1 MSVKKLVEEAKK
13 VIRNSYSPYSRFPV
27 AAVVRTAKGRLYTGV
42 NVENSS
48 YGLTICAE
56 RVAVFK
62 AVSEGDRDIEEVLIY
77 TPTEEPTPPCGA
89 CRQVIAEFNP
99 RARIIMVARNGKT
112 LVKSLEELLP
122 HTFTGERLLGGEKGG
137 EKGSEGQGHTG

>member
-1 MSVKKLVEEAKK
+1 MSWSNMLERAKQ
-13 VIRNSYSPYSRFPV
+13 VIKNSYSPYSRFPV
-27 AAVVRTAKGRLYTGV
+27 ASVVRTRKGSLYTGV

-62 AVSEGDRDIEEVLIY
+62 AVSEGDREIEEVLIY
-77 TPTEEPTPPCGA
+77 TPTGEPTPPCGA

-99 RARIIMVARNGKT
+99 KARIIMISASGKVVEKR
-112 LVKSLEELLP
+112 LDELLP
-122 HTFTGERLLGGEKGG
+122 SAFTGERLLRVDE
-137 EKGSEGQGHTG
+137 EGDRSKQV